1 MDFISET
8 VARLQ
13 EYTSR
18 KETAASLEKKLANNH
33 AARRNELELYL
44 EETKLWLRV
53 MNRAL
58 SALTEDEFLVL
69 YRMYINRERNSID
82 RLCDELGLSDR
93 RSVYKRRDRALRH
106 LTIMLYGVTER

>member
-1 MDFISET
+1 MDFKSET

-18 KETAASLEKKLANNH
+18 KETCDSLANH
-33 AARRNELELYL
+33 DTAGDSLLM
-44 EETKLWLRV
+44 EETKIWLRV

-69 YRMYINRERNSID
+69 YRMYINRKRNSID
-82 RLCDELGLSDR
+82 RLCEELGLSDR
-93 RSVYKRRDRALRH
+93 RSVYKRRDRALRR
-106 LTIMLYGVTER
+106 LTIMLYGVVER

>member
-1 MDFISET
+1 MDFKDEAI
-8 VARLQ
+8 AQLQ
-13 EYTSR
+13 EYTFR
-18 KETAASLEKKLANNH
+18 KETAADLEMKLANNDV
-33 AARRNELELYL
+33 ARRNQLELYL

-93 RSVYKRRDRALRH
+93 RSVYKRRDCALRR

>member
-1 MDFISET
+1 MDFKSEAIS
-8 VARLQ
+8 RLQ
-13 EYTSR
+13 EYNAR
-18 KETAASLEKKLANNH
+18 KETADSLEKELANDT
-33 AARRNELELYL
+33 ARRNELDLYL

-69 YRMYINRERNSID
+69 YRMHIDRERNSID

-93 RSVYKRRDRALRH
+93 RSVYRRRDRALRR

>member
-1 MDFISET
+1 MDFICET

-18 KETAASLEKKLANNH
+18 KETSDSLANH
-33 AARRNELELYL
+33 DTAGDSLLM

-69 YRMYINRERNSID
+69 YRMYIANRERNSID

-93 RSVYKRRDRALRH
+93 RSVYKRRDRALRR

>member
-1 MDFISET
+1 MDFKDEAI
-8 VARLQ
+8 AQLQ

-18 KETAASLEKKLANNH
+18 KETAARLEK
-33 AARRNELELYL
+33 ELTNSDAMQDVEIHL

-58 SALTEDEFLVL
+58 SALTEDELLVL

-93 RSVYKRRDRALRH
+93 RSVYKRRDCALRR